1 MVIREETN
9 QEISNRETSLSR
21 KKRNKKLYF
30 YNCTLTEER
39 FKTTQEAPNPDELLS
54 VNSFYEMNP
63 EMDDRPENI
72 RLEVENKAKEAESK
86 EEEESKE

>member
-1 MVIREETN
+1 M
-9 QEISNRETSLSR
+9 SR

-72 RLEVENKAKEAESK
+72 KLEMENRAKETEPK
-86 EEEESKE
+86 EEESKE

>member
-1 MVIREETN
+1 LVIREETN

-72 RLEVENKAKEAESK
+72 KLEMENRAKEADSK
-86 EEEESKE
+86 EEESKE

>member
-1 MVIREETN
+1 M
-9 QEISNRETSLSR
+9 SR
-21 KKRNKKLYF
+21 KKKNKKLFF

-54 VNSFYEMNP
+54 VKAYYELHP

-72 RLEVENKAKEAESK
+72 KTEIEKL
-86 EEEESKE
+86 EESKAALSTPE

>member
-9 QEISNRETSLSR
+9 QEISNREASLSR

-63 EMDDRPENI
+63 EMDDRPENVK
-72 RLEVENKAKEAESK
+72 LEMENRAKEADSK
-86 EEEESKE
+86 EEESKE

>member
-9 QEISNRETSLSR
+9 QEISNREASLSR

-72 RLEVENKAKEAESK
+72 KLEMENRAKEADSK
-86 EEEESKE
+86 EEESKE

>member
-1 MVIREETN
+1 M
-9 QEISNRETSLSR
+9 SR
-21 KKRNKKLYF
+21 KKKNKKLFF

-54 VNSFYEMNP
+54 IKAYYELNP

-72 RLEVENKAKEAESK
+72 KVEIEKL
-86 EEEESKE
+86 EESKAALNGLE

>member
-1 MVIREETN
+1 M
-9 QEISNRETSLSR
+9 SR

-39 FKTTQEAPNPDELLS
+39 FKTTQEAPSPDELLS
-54 VNSFYEMNP
+54 VNAFYEMNP

-72 RLEVENKAKEAESK
+72 KLEMENRAKENDSEEEK
-86 EEEESKE
+86 EEPKE

>member
-9 QEISNRETSLSR
+9 QEISNREASLSR

-30 YNCTLTEER
+30 YNCTLTEKR

-72 RLEVENKAKEAESK
+72 KLEMENKAKEAESK
-86 EEEESKE
+86 EEESKE

>member
-1 MVIREETN
+1 M
-9 QEISNRETSLSR
+9 SR

-63 EMDDRPENI
+63 EMDDRPENVK
-72 RLEVENKAKEAESK
+72 LEMENRAKEADSK
-86 EEEESKE
+86 EEESKE

>member
-72 RLEVENKAKEAESK
+72 KLEMENRAKEADT

>member
-72 RLEVENKAKEAESK
+72 KLEMENRAKEADSK
-86 EEEESKE
+86 EEESKE

>member
-1 MVIREETN
+1 M
-9 QEISNRETSLSR
+9 SR

-72 RLEVENKAKEAESK
+72 KLEVESRAKEAESK
-86 EEEESKE
+86 EEESKE

>member
-63 EMDDRPENI
+63 EMDDRPENVK
-72 RLEVENKAKEAESK
+72 LEMENRAKEADSK
-86 EEEESKE
+86 EEESKE

>member
-72 RLEVENKAKEAESK
+72 KLEVENRAKEAEPK
-86 EEEESKE
+86 EEESKE